1 MAVRYVSPVTDSSPS
16 VTVASMTDPVAV
28 PSAPTHRPIALVTG
42 PTSGLGA
49 SFARVLAERGHD
61 LVLVARNEERLRT
74 TAEEL
79 AESYGAAA
87 EILVADLA
95 TNEGRDA
102 TAARLTQGVDV
113 LVNNAGFLT
122 DGEFWDA
129 DLDLLRAQ
137 LAVNVTAVL
146 ELTHAA
152 LPAMRAAGRG
162 TVVNVASVSG
172 LFAGPASTYSA
183 SKSWVVKFSEGLG
196 HKLAADGIRVV
207 ALCPGFMDTEF
218 HARGDQDVS
227 GVPKALWL
235 DTDEVARAGLDD
247 AARGRLVSIPG
258 RRYKV
263 FTTLDRIKPRRFVWR
278 A

>member
-1 MAVRYVSPVTDSSPS
+1 MTDS
-16 VTVASMTDPVAV
+16 AAA
-28 PSAPTHRPIALVTG
+28 PSAQARRPIALVTG

-61 LVLVARNEERLRT
+61 LILVARNEERLRT
-74 TAEEL
+74 LAKEL
-79 AESYGAAA
+79 ADIYGATS
-87 EILVADLA
+87 EVIVADLA
-95 TNEGRDA
+95 TELGRDA
-102 TAARLTQGVDV
+102 TAARLAQGVDV

-122 DGEFWDA
+122 DGEFWDT
-129 DLDLLRAQ
+129 DLELLRDQ

-172 LFAGPASTYSA
+172 LFTGPASTYSA
-183 SKSWVVKFSEGLG
+183 SKSWVVKFSEGLA
-196 HKLAADGIRVV
+196 HKLAADGIHMV

-218 HARGDQDVS
+218 HPRGGQDVS

-235 DTDEVARAGLDD
+235 DTDDVARTGLDD
-247 AARGRLVSIPG
+247 AANGRFVSIPG
-258 RRYKV
+258 RRYKL
-263 FTTLDRIKPRRFVWR
+263 FTTLDRIKPRRLVWR